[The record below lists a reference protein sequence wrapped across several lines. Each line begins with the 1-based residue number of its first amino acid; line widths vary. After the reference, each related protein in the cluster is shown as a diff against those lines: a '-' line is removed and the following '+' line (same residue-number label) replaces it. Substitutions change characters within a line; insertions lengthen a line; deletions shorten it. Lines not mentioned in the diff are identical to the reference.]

1 MPRRRQGNRVLG
13 PYPYRGKFR
22 IIVCDEGGAR
32 VARLLE
38 TEEEAELT
46 KAAIEGQ
53 LKAQVGRTID
63 EAINDYEV
71 HLRDVKQNKPASCT
85 ATAWRLRRFF
95 VETDLMLRKLTPD
108 RCRKLYEQLATTPSE
123 RTGKPLA
130 PDSHRNLL
138 AEAKT
143 FLGWCTTEQRWLK
156 ANPLIE
162 VVGRGRR
169 RHGKPQL
176 RIDEA

>member
-46 KAAIEGQ
+46 KAEIEGQ

-63 EAINDYEV
+63 EAIRAAGDHAE
-71 HLRDVKQNKPASCT
+71 RA
-85 ATAWRLRRFF
+85 
-95 VETDLMLRKLTPD
+95 D
-108 RCRKLYEQLATTPSE
+108 RQAAGARQP
-123 RTGKPLA
+123 P
-130 PDSHRNLL
+130 
-138 AEAKT
+138 
-143 FLGWCTTEQRWLK
+143 
-156 ANPLIE
+156 
-162 VVGRGRR
+162 
-169 RHGKPQL
+169 
-176 RIDEA
+176 